1 MKKKVLCMMVLA
13 CFMLLMAGCGEKDKF
28 ASAQADVMNLT
39 KQADEIE
46 VPKHK
51 IRHGDDLKPLKE
63 DVDAEYALIKE
74 TEDKHQKVM
83 DEIDN
88 KLKEM
93 EGYAN
98 KEATLKPQLVRI
110 RQQVTEKDKEWKQ
123 GISEQKAILK
133 MSAESGG
140 KQKIYDPY
148 VANGVLKWSK

>member
-28 ASAQADVMNLT
+28 ASAQADVMKLT
-39 KQADEIE
+39 KQADEINT
-46 VPKHK
+46 PNRKLHYDADGK
-51 IRHGDDLKPLKE
+51 RSKE
-63 DVDAEYALIKE
+63 DIETVTQDIKE
-74 TEDKHQKVM
+74 AEDEHQKVM
-83 DEIDN
+83 DEIDG

-98 KEATLKPQLVRI
+98 KEATLKPQLEHI

-148 VANGVLKWSK
+148 VANHALKWSK